1 MKIESNYTYE
11 DRSRSTSANTL
22 IARLVGEEDLK
33 GLPGNQVDVLL
44 PGKLVFR
51 AFIEVPFLPLPK
63 DAEEGVLYLTPD
75 GVFSY
80 LQDGEWK
87 VLETGG
93 GAEYTIE
100 ATKDGWVYKK
110 DGKVVFTYV
119 EPQDHIIV
127 KKDLPTTDINEGA
140 EYVLLDEDDKFVATY
155 VHSDKGWIQTTTP
168 ASQSGHQFVTAL
180 PTVGDEGVEYVLMD
194 DLTDA
199 TAYKGTFVWDYDANA
214 YIQTSSTAVKISS
227 KADNIISMEADG
239 LYASA
244 DGGEI

>member
-1 MKIESNYTYE
+1 MKIESNYAYE
-11 DRSRSTSANTL
+11 DHSRSTSANTL

-63 DAEEGVLYLTPD
+63 DAVEGVLYLTPD
-75 GVFSY
+75 GIFSY
-80 LQDGEWK
+80 IQDGEWK

-93 GAEYTIE
+93 DEYTIE

-110 DGKVVFTYV
+110 EGEIVFTYI
-119 EPQDHIIV
+119 EPKDHIIV
-127 KKDLPTTDINEGA
+127 EKDLPTTDIEEGA
-140 EYVLLDEDDKFVATY
+140 EYVLLDEEGKFVATY

-168 ASQSGHQFVTAL
+168 VNNSIHKFVTEL
-180 PTVGDEGVEYVLMD
+180 PTVGDEGVEYVLMG
-194 DLTDA
+194 DLTDKS
-199 TAYKGTFVWDYDANA
+199 TYQGTYVWDYDANE
-214 YIQTSSTAVKISS
+214 YIQTSATGVEIS
-227 KADNIISMEADG
+227 KLDKNALSMESDG
-239 LYASA
+239 LFAST